1 MGFTGGISPI
11 RTQPSPRPDP
21 QVSNQ
26 PGPCQDK
33 PGPGSDKPGPGS
45 DKPGPGHDKVGPCK
59 PDRATSNPRLLTSL
73 ETKIFPF
80 EKNGSRKKKNFQ
92 NEPVFLLFKH
102 INND

>member
-26 PGPCQDK
+26 PGPCQ
-33 PGPGSDKPGPGS
+33 DKPGPGS

-80 EKNGSRKKKNFQ
+80 EKNGSRKKRISKMNQFSCCL
-92 NEPVFLLFKH
+92 NISIM
-102 INND
+102 INIYSF